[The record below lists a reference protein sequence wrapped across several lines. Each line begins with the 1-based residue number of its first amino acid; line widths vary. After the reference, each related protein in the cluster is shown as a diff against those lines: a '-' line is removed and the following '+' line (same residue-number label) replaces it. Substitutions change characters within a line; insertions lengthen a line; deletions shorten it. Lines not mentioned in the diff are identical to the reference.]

1 MPITSNP
8 GSGMKLR
15 WKLIPILLAL
25 LLAAGLSA
33 QEGEEDETPLS
44 PEDMELFDLE
54 ALDQEPSVRDS
65 LRRTRQQGYGWLD
78 SLYGAAP
85 DSLRIYTDSIWA
97 DSLTAMEPDS
107 VGEAWPIHP
116 PRDLPFLEHSL
127 QDILRGSPLAE
138 NEDESWTD
146 LFSVDSLIGLSLLQV
161 REEAWPCY
169 YPYSDLWIYIWR
181 GWGQLVHDGVE
192 EEYSPGRMFQV
203 PAGSIHHLRNVSG
216 APTVALVW
224 SSPPADS
231 LRVRI
236 VPDEVLEQMQA
247 DSLRALDLE
256 ERIIYRSGG
265 R

>member
-1 MPITSNP
+1 MMTPL
-8 GSGMKLR
+8 LR
-15 WKLIPILLAL
+15 NRIFLAL
-25 LLAAGLSA
+25 VFLASPLLFA
-33 QEGEEDETPLS
+33 QEGEDPPRDLS
-44 PEDMELFDLE
+44 PEETELFDLE
-54 ALDQEPSVRDS
+54 VLDDEPALRDS
-65 LRRTRQQGYGWLD
+65 LRRARQEGYGWLD
-78 SLYGAAP
+78 SLYGAPGDSLNVSGGVPAEAFSRP
-85 DSLRIYTDSIWA
+85 DSA
-97 DSLTAMEPDS
+97 
-107 VGEAWPIHP
+107 GEAWPLFP
-116 PRDLPFLEHSL
+116 PRSLPFAERSL
-127 QDILRGSPLAE
+127 QDLIRSSPLDE
-138 NEDESWTD
+138 DEDESWTEV
-146 LFSVDSLIGLSLLQV
+146 FRIDSLLSLSLLQV

-181 GWGQLVHDGVE
+181 GWGQLVHDELE
-192 EEYSPGRMFQV
+192 EEYSPGRMFQI

-256 ERIIYRSGG
+256 ERILYRGGG